1 MYISRLQLLNSK
13 TIFATT
19 DRNNNNK
26 NNMITLSEEKLKE
39 LDMFIQ
45 EMPTKFGLPL
55 IQFINK
61 IIEEQKVVE
70 EAEVVN

>member
-1 MYISRLQLLNSK
+1 MVTLN
-13 TIFATT
+13 
-19 DRNNNNK
+19 
-26 NNMITLSEEKLKE
+26 EEKLKE

-45 EMPTKFGLPL
+45 EMPTKYGLPL

-61 IIEEQKVVE
+61 IIESQKPKVE